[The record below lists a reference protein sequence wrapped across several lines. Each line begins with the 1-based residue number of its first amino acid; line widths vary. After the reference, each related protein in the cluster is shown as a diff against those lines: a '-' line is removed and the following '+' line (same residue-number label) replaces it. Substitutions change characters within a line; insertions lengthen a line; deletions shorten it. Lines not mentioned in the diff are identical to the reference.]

1 VASSSLTGVFAPGA
15 PALFES
21 LRTLV
26 VAPARVVAPG
36 ETVKATFA
44 FSNLGGAAA
53 TAVRVR
59 FAMPTGVTHLT
70 DADVVDDRP
79 LVDGH
84 FVDADGAL
92 VGDLEPGSQRTVSC
106 SFRVHDTIED
116 GTELIFQVALVA
128 AETPLVASNIERIGV
143 RSRPVLQN
151 AQTLVTISAPDHPK
165 PESVLTVRATIV
177 NTGSSSANDVVALLP
192 APDRTR
198 YLPRSARIGGR
209 ILPNAES
216 EAFDYD
222 AGTIVA
228 ERLAP
233 GQSVVLEYQVV
244 VEAPLQDAT
253 RLRAQGTIASREC
266 AEFDIA
272 SAEIAIES
280 PVEFENDETTLKV
293 FCDDVVTPGMRIP
306 LALRATNTGTGE
318 AALAAAN
325 FDLPPGLVYAPGSA
339 HVDGQPVADDS
350 INGLQFALGTL
361 AAERTIEVGFAAT
374 VAVPAGDDNALPIH
388 ATLRWRNGSRAFTR
402 TLAVRVAPRFNRARN
417 FVETDRGTAHA
428 REDVQF
434 VVHVYNDGTAS
445 ERNVRLRVIPG
456 AYLENVRIAESP
468 DEPVTYGEPLD
479 LGVVTPHAERRF
491 VVVARVASPVPD
503 RSSVNLGA
511 ALEHD
516 GGTIDLG
523 TATFV
528 VRSRPQIA
536 RESVVW
542 ELTSHEP
549 LRPHRTADLIV
560 RFTNEGSDVL
570 RDARLALQLP
580 PDLAIE
586 RAVEAR
592 RERDGLAFG
601 DIPAHATHE
610 ARVTLRLLRPVKR
623 GTQLTLEGWLHGHGI
638 SPVQFPP
645 LDVPSLAESLFD
657 AAAFHVA
664 PSETINAG
672 DRALYEIHLRNDGDG
687 PADRLLVRVVPT
699 NLAVY
704 VPGSTSINGLS
715 IPDDAGMSQ
724 LWSQRGVAL
733 TDVTPG
739 LDLRLRYE
747 MIVMS
752 PLAAGTAIDA
762 RAVLEWDDG
771 KSAAIAAPTLRVL
784 AQPSLTETSAGTP
797 ISIARTFPSD
807 APAYESPT
815 PLDPNPQ
822 GRQPE
827 TIESGP
833 RALADVIARAQSA
846 LENAPQP
853 MPTSAPTTP
862 ADAPTAYLDLDGE
875 ALAQTLDMIERS
887 DAGGLMQHAFAMRL
901 LFSENAI
908 GASPDVTMLFGQA
921 RLATRAPMERLFLR
935 LRMPRLNVTG
945 KDLEDRES
953 RDALRA
959 LVNELLAD
967 PPPPSTQRSNALV
980 RLQGPIGLD
989 ALRALAPSLETE
1001 PLGSATPW
1009 LISGQLL
1016 GSTIVTGSTQSDLL
1030 GQYRRELLGV
1040 LAKLSELPLP
1050 EFHRVLTSSVNRTL
1064 DEALAAVLDVLRAAA
1079 HLAVE

>member
-1 VASSSLTGVFAPGA
+1 
-15 PALFES
+15 
-21 LRTLV
+21 
-26 VAPARVVAPG
+26 
-36 ETVKATFA
+36 
-44 FSNLGGAAA
+44 
-53 TAVRVR
+53 
-59 FAMPTGVTHLT
+59 
-70 DADVVDDRP
+70 
-79 LVDGH
+79 
-84 FVDADGAL
+84 
-92 VGDLEPGSQRTVSC
+92 
-106 SFRVHDTIED
+106 
-116 GTELIFQVALVA
+116 
-128 AETPLVASNIERIGV
+128 
-143 RSRPVLQN
+143 
-151 AQTLVTISAPDHPK
+151 
-165 PESVLTVRATIV
+165 
-177 NTGSSSANDVVALLP
+177 
-192 APDRTR
+192 
-198 YLPRSARIGGR
+198 
-209 ILPNAES
+209 
-216 EAFDYD
+216 
-222 AGTIVA
+222 
-228 ERLAP
+228 
-233 GQSVVLEYQVV
+233 
-244 VEAPLQDAT
+244 
-253 RLRAQGTIASREC
+253 
-266 AEFDIA
+266 
-272 SAEIAIES
+272 
-280 PVEFENDETTLKV
+280 
-293 FCDDVVTPGMRIP
+293 
-306 LALRATNTGTGE
+306 
-318 AALAAAN
+318 
-325 FDLPPGLVYAPGSA
+325 
-339 HVDGQPVADDS
+339 
-350 INGLQFALGTL
+350 
-361 AAERTIEVGFAAT
+361 
-374 VAVPAGDDNALPIH
+374 
-388 ATLRWRNGSRAFTR
+388 
-402 TLAVRVAPRFNRARN
+402 
-417 FVETDRGTAHA
+417 
-428 REDVQF
+428 
-434 VVHVYNDGTAS
+434 
-445 ERNVRLRVIPG
+445 
-456 AYLENVRIAESP
+456 
-468 DEPVTYGEPLD
+468 
-479 LGVVTPHAERRF
+479 
-491 VVVARVASPVPD
+491 
-503 RSSVNLGA
+503 
-511 ALEHD
+511 
-516 GGTIDLG
+516 
-523 TATFV
+523 
-528 VRSRPQIA
+528 
-536 RESVVW
+536 
-542 ELTSHEP
+542 
-549 LRPHRTADLIV
+549 
-560 RFTNEGSDVL
+560 
-570 RDARLALQLP
+570 
-580 PDLAIE
+580 
-586 RAVEAR
+586 
-592 RERDGLAFG
+592 
-601 DIPAHATHE
+601 
-610 ARVTLRLLRPVKR
+610 
-623 GTQLTLEGWLHGHGI
+623 
-638 SPVQFPP
+638 
-645 LDVPSLAESLFD
+645 
-657 AAAFHVA
+657 
-664 PSETINAG
+664 
-672 DRALYEIHLRNDGDG
+672 
-687 PADRLLVRVVPT
+687 
-699 NLAVY
+699 
-704 VPGSTSINGLS
+704 
-715 IPDDAGMSQ
+715 
-724 LWSQRGVAL
+724 
-733 TDVTPG
+733 
-739 LDLRLRYE
+739 